1 MGAYPEGVDSQS
13 TTYHLGSTLSNI
25 NRILW
30 ESENPDYPELLVDNN
45 TNCQKSTALGFS
57 FDTSAVTNE
66 LTQLDNVCNKYQAG
80 LETGTLDPE
89 TYLPEFIQ
97 ALKDAG
103 LEKVIA
109 EKQAQLDAFL
119 AQ

>member
-1 MGAYPEGVDSQS
+1 M
-13 TTYHLGSTLSNI
+13 
-25 NRILW
+25 
-30 ESENPDYPELLVDNN
+30 
-45 TNCQKSTALGFS
+45 
-57 FDTSAVTNE
+57 
-66 LTQLDNVCNKYQAG
+66 DNVCNKYQAG

>member
-1 MGAYPEGVDSQS
+1 M
-13 TTYHLGSTLSNI
+13 
-25 NRILW
+25 
-30 ESENPDYPELLVDNN
+30 
-45 TNCQKSTALGFS
+45 
-57 FDTSAVTNE
+57 TNE
-66 LTQLDNVCNKYQAG
+66 ITQLDNVCSKYQAG

-89 TYLPEFIQ
+89 QYLPEFVS

-103 LEKVIA
+103 LDKVIA